1 MTRVGSQRHSKKKKI
16 KIKIKINYTVKNT
29 LTFLVIILVL
39 KKEGHAF
46 FRIVGNRYSG
56 GVMPI

>member
-1 MTRVGSQRHSKKKKI
+1 M
-16 KIKIKINYTVKNT
+16 
-29 LTFLVIILVL
+29 FLVIILAI